1 MLVVPPAEQPRR
13 LKHYEIIAPLG
24 EGGMGVVYRAR
35 DTRLGRDVALKLLPD
50 KLATDEER
58 SLRFQR
64 EAQIVSGLSHP
75 GIAHLY
81 DFDRDGDVA
90 FLAMELVEGP
100 TLRERLAG
108 GPLGIDLVL
117 GCAAQVAEALAA
129 AHRSGVVHRDLKPEN
144 IMATESGYY
153 KVLDFGIARIE
164 DLPGTD
170 PTGTQTPTRTWAT
183 KAGTIIGTV
192 AYMSPEQVLG
202 KPADARS
209 DVFSL
214 GSVIWELA
222 TGRPAFRGD
231 SEIATAHAIAYDDPP
246 SMRSLRPEIPEGL
259 ELAVLK
265 CLSKNPAER
274 YGSAGEL
281 AQDLELLRAEQIS
294 GSRTSRV
301 LIARKPRRRKLWVA
315 AACVGALVLLGW
327 AAVGLRRSPS
337 GPVSATVP
345 TALPLIGQEAG
356 APVEGPKRVIVAFF
370 ENNSGDPEADW
381 LSQGLPE
388 MLTTDLARSEHLDVI
403 ATQRLRDLLVMSG
416 NEEKIQLDRSTSAE
430 LARWVGADVVISG
443 SVFKTG
449 ESYRIDAQAYDTES
463 GRVLVARKVEGTELF
478 PMVDELTAGL
488 KSGFRI
494 DADEERG
501 LQAVTTSSEQ
511 AFRRFVRGKELY
523 DNLMFAEAS
532 EAFESSLGADP
543 GFALARLHLA
553 LSHLAVGDIET
564 GVAALNQAIGQEA
577 GLPGSDRLF
586 ALALGAYYV
595 DGDFEAG
602 SAGLDDLIR
611 RFPGHKYAYVAWA
624 RAIEELEGRP
634 LRASRKLRAAIEQ
647 DPNNLPAIAALSRQL
662 ADMGAIEDARGLLE
676 RTAGHH
682 PDARAALDRLISSL

>member
-13 LKHYEIIAPLG
+13 LKHYEILAPLG

-64 EAQIVSGLSHP
+64 EARIVSGLSHP

-100 TLRERLAG
+100 TLRERLAE
-108 GPLGIDLVL
+108 GPLSIDLVL
-117 GCAAQVAEALAA
+117 ACATQVAEALAA

-153 KVLDFGIARIE
+153 KVLDFGIARID
-164 DLPGTD
+164 DLSGTD

-214 GSVIWELA
+214 GSVVWELA
-222 TGRPAFRGD
+222 TGCPAFRGD
-231 SEIATAHAIAYDDPP
+231 SEIATAHAIAYEDPP
-246 SMRSLRPEIPEGL
+246 AMRSLRPEMPEGL
-259 ELAVLK
+259 ELAVHK
-265 CLSKNPAER
+265 CLAKDPAER
-274 YGSAGEL
+274 YESAGEL
-281 AQDLELLRAEQIS
+281 AQDLEVLRVAQIS
-294 GSRTSRV
+294 GSRTSRA
-301 LIARKPRRRKLWVA
+301 LIARKPRRRKLWIA
-315 AACVGALVLLGW
+315 SACVGALFLAGW
-327 AAVGLRRSPS
+327 AAVGLRRNPPA
-337 GPVSATVP
+337 PVTE
-345 TALPLIGQEAG
+345 ALSLIGQEVV
-356 APVEGPKRVIVAFF
+356 APVEGPRRVIVAFF

-403 ATQRLRDLLVMSG
+403 ATQRLRDLLVLSG
-416 NEEKIQLDRSTSAE
+416 NEETVRLDRSTSAE

-463 GRVLVARKVEGTELF
+463 GRVLVARKVEGSELF

-488 KSGFRI
+488 LSGFRV
-494 DADEERG
+494 DAAEERG
-501 LQAVTTSSEQ
+501 LQAVTTSSER

-523 DNLMFAEAS
+523 DNLHFAEAS
-532 EAFESSLGADP
+532 KAFESSLGADP
-543 GFALARLHLA
+543 EFALARLHLA
-553 LSHLAVGDIET
+553 LSRLAGGEIET
-564 GVAALNQAIGQEA
+564 GVAALKQAIGQEA
-577 GLPGSDRLF
+577 GLPGRDRLF

-624 RAIEELEGRP
+624 RAVQELEGRP

-647 DPNNLPAIAALSRQL
+647 DPNNLPAIAALARQL
-662 ADMGAIEDARGLLE
+662 ADMGAIDDARSLLE
-676 RTAGHH
+676 RTADHH
-682 PDARAALDRLISSL
+682 PDARTALDRLISSL